1 MKKIIKLAIEN
12 TTQIRKTEDSL
23 CELYSHDKNNGV
35 FEFEV
40 VNETLS
46 NEKPYAMFKFMDSQ
60 SVWKVPGTI
69 EDNKIK
75 ILFDTTLITQ
85 DETVVCF
92 LYLDDE
98 ERTTDFYRFKF
109 KVKVSEIDKLDT
121 YAVKERYF
129 NNSII
134 VDKVDVVTKKEL
146 EEALKGLTVSSVEG
160 VLTETRADEIYA
172 KKSEIYDDTALSNRV
187 KALEERPDNN
197 TVYDD
202 SDLRGRVIALESKAD
217 NDTVYDDTDLKRRV
231 SELENKSDKDTVYD
245 DSDLRGR
252 VEALESKPDNNTVY
266 DDTVLTNRVKALED
280 RPTGSSYDDS
290 DLQGRVRALEERPTT
305 TTAYDDTDVKRR
317 LANLEER
324 PDNNTVYDD
333 TDVKNRLKTIEDNQK
348 DYVRTE
354 DLPAPYDDRRVN
366 ERLEALETKQDNDT
380 VYNDTD
386 LKTRVEALE
395 NRPTTSVTAYD
406 DTDLKRR
413 VSELEQRPDNNTVY
427 DDTDVKERL
436 TNLETKVDKDT
447 IYDDSELKRRV
458 SDLEQRPDNN
468 TVYDDTALSGRVKAL
483 EDAPK
488 VDITNF
494 ATKDD
499 VVAFNRELNNKVS
512 SVDFEAFKT
521 TIPAPYN
528 DSDLRS
534 RVETLE
540 TKQDKDTVY
549 DDEPIKGRLTALEN
563 KPFDDYLTTQE
574 LEKHKFV
581 TKEQLDEATELDYSN
596 IVTNDELEGYAKKTD
611 LPVPYND
618 TALSDRVLAL
628 ENKTTTNQTLS
639 INNNTLSI
647 SGGNSV
653 ELPSNKP
660 LTGNGSPE
668 GNIIAN
674 PGDTYVNKNV
684 SLGDYL
690 YYKERNPGKNTGW
703 KVLYGSMG
711 VNINLTTGGRI
722 RFSRENY
729 FVNASISDLTI
740 SLDALNSGQG
750 RDFYQDGENVV
761 IRFIPS
767 KQFDARESIIP
778 QGFRPSGN
786 FLVPAYSK
794 SGDSIGLFKFEQ
806 TYGIVKLILNDV
818 NKDNVTSEMLKGINS
833 GLIVY
838 PTQEAWM
845 VRLP

>member
-40 VNETLS
+40 INETLGS
-46 NEKPYAMFKFMDSQ
+46 EKPYAMFKFMDSQ

-134 VDKVDVVTKKEL
+134 VDKLDVVTKKEL
-146 EEALKGLTVSSVEG
+146 EEALKGLTVTSVEG
-160 VLTETRADEIYA
+160 LLTETKADELYA
-172 KKSEIYDDTALSNRV
+172 KKSEIYDDTALRQRV
-187 KALEERPDNN
+187 ATLEERPDNN
-197 TVYDD
+197 T
-202 SDLRGRVIALESKAD
+202 I
-217 NDTVYDDTDLKRRV
+217 
-231 SELENKSDKDTVYD
+231 YD

-252 VEALESKPDNNTVY
+252 VEALENKPDNNTVY

-290 DLQGRVRALEERPTT
+290 DLQGRVRALEERPN

-317 LANLEER
+317 LTDLEER

-333 TDVKNRLKTIEDNQK
+333 TDIKNRLKTIEDNQK

-366 ERLEALETKQDNDT
+366 ERLEALETKTDNDT

-406 DTDLKRR
+406 DSDLKRR

-447 IYDDSELKRRV
+447 VYDDSDLKRRV
-458 SDLEQRPDNN
+458 SELEQRPDNN

-488 VDITNF
+488 VDVTNF

-521 TIPAPYN
+521 TIPASYN

-549 DDEPIKGRLTALEN
+549 DDEPIKERLIALES
-563 KPFDDYLTTQE
+563 KPFDSYFTE
-574 LEKHKFV
+574 
-581 TKEQLDEATELDYSN
+581 TKA
-596 IVTNDELEGYAKKTD
+596 DELYAKKTD

-618 TALSDRVLAL
+618 KVLSDRVLAL
-628 ENKTTTNQTLS
+628 ENKPVTEMRGTGMPNGVVEAPIGTTYIDTAKTNGALKWIKTTN
-639 INNNTLSI
+639 
-647 SGGNSV
+647 GG
-653 ELPSNKP
+653 
-660 LTGNGSPE
+660 
-668 GNIIAN
+668 
-674 PGDTYVNKNV
+674 
-684 SLGDYL
+684 
-690 YYKERNPGKNTGW
+690 NTGW
-703 KVLYGSMG
+703 EVLTGDTGWRTLNSVSKLGNSFVKIRRVNNLVTYNFGGLQWGWFGIIRRGGAGYNAQPTDLERNCFVLNHNRIPEGFRTPNSLIGSIYNDNGVAYGTWYVGNQSDANHLRFQFLNPVPTDRDIG
-711 VNINLTTGGRI
+711 DI
-722 RFSRENY
+722 RVS
-729 FVNASISDLTI
+729 TI
-740 SLDALNSGQG
+740 SYFTDEPWPVQ
-750 RDFYQDGENVV
+750 
-761 IRFIPS
+761 
-767 KQFDARESIIP
+767 
-778 QGFRPSGN
+778 
-786 FLVPAYSK
+786 
-794 SGDSIGLFKFEQ
+794 
-806 TYGIVKLILNDV
+806 
-818 NKDNVTSEMLKGINS
+818 
-833 GLIVY
+833 
-838 PTQEAWM
+838 
-845 VRLP
+845 LP

>member
-1 MKKIIKLAIEN
+1 MKKIIKLPIES

-23 CELYSHDKNNGV
+23 CELYSHDKNNGL

-40 VNETLS
+40 TNVKLG
-46 NEKPYAMFKFMDSQ
+46 NEKPYAMFKFMDSL
-60 SVWKVPGTI
+60 SVWKVLGTI

-75 ILFDTTLITQ
+75 IAFDTSLITK

-134 VDKVDVVTKKEL
+134 VDKLDVVTKKEL

-160 VLTETRADEIYA
+160 VLTETRADELYA

-202 SDLRGRVIALESKAD
+202 TDLRGRVVTLESKVD

-252 VEALESKPDNNTVY
+252 VEALESKPDNNTIY
-266 DDTVLTNRVKALED
+266 DDASLTNRVKALEE
-280 RPTGSSYDDS
+280 RPTGSNYDDS

-305 TTAYDDTDVKRR
+305 TA
-317 LANLEER
+317 
-324 PDNNTVYDD
+324 YDD

-386 LKTRVEALE
+386 LKNRVEALE

-447 IYDDSELKRRV
+447 VYDDSDIKERLTV
-458 SDLEQRPDNN
+458 LENKPDNN
-468 TVYDDTALSGRVKAL
+468 TVYDDTALSNRVKAL

-488 VDITNF
+488 INATDF
-494 ATKDD
+494 ATKNDL
-499 VVAFNRELNNKVS
+499 VAFNGELNNKVS
-512 SVDFEAFKT
+512 SVDFEDFKK

-528 DSDLRS
+528 D
-534 RVETLE
+534 
-540 TKQDKDTVY
+540 KD
-549 DDEPIKGRLTALEN
+549 
-563 KPFDDYLTTQE
+563 
-574 LEKHKFV
+574 
-581 TKEQLDEATELDYSN
+581 
-596 IVTNDELEGYAKKTD
+596 
-611 LPVPYND
+611 
-618 TALSDRVLAL
+618 LSDRVLAL
-628 ENKTTTNQTLS
+628 ENKPVTEIHGTGMPNGVVEAPIGTTYIDKNKTNGAFKWIKTTN
-639 INNNTLSI
+639 
-647 SGGNSV
+647 GGNRGWEVLSGDTGWRTLNSV
-653 ELPSNKP
+653 SKLGNSFVKVRRVNNEVTYQFGGLSWGWFGIVRRGGAGYFMQTTDTERNCFILGEHGIPAGFRAPNSLIGSIYNDRGV
-660 LTGNGSPE
+660 TYGTWYVGNG
-668 GNIIAN
+668 GDAN
-674 PGDTYVNKNV
+674 HLRFQFLNPVPTDSDIGDIRV
-684 SLGDYL
+684 SQISYL
-690 YYKERNPGKNTGW
+690 TDDEW
-703 KVLYGSMG
+703 
-711 VNINLTTGGRI
+711 
-722 RFSRENY
+722 
-729 FVNASISDLTI
+729 
-740 SLDALNSGQG
+740 
-750 RDFYQDGENVV
+750 
-761 IRFIPS
+761 
-767 KQFDARESIIP
+767 
-778 QGFRPSGN
+778 
-786 FLVPAYSK
+786 PA
-794 SGDSIGLFKFEQ
+794 Q
-806 TYGIVKLILNDV
+806 
-818 NKDNVTSEMLKGINS
+818 
-833 GLIVY
+833 
-838 PTQEAWM
+838 
-845 VRLP
+845 LP

>member
-134 VDKVDVVTKKEL
+134 VDKLDVVTKKEL

-172 KKSEIYDDTALSNRV
+172 KKSEIPQPYDDTALKQRM
-187 KALEERPDNN
+187 ATLEERPDNN

-217 NDTVYDDTDLKRRV
+217 NDTVYDDADLKRRV

-252 VEALESKPDNNTVY
+252 VEALENKPDNNTVY
-266 DDTVLTNRVKALED
+266 DDTVLTNRVKALEE

-305 TTAYDDTDVKRR
+305 TTAYDDTDVQ
-317 LANLEER
+317 
-324 PDNNTVYDD
+324 
-333 TDVKNRLKTIEDNQK
+333 NRLKAIEDTQK

-366 ERLEALETKQDNDT
+366 ERLEALETKTDNDT

-395 NRPTTSVTAYD
+395 NRPNNGTVYD
-406 DTDLKRR
+406 DSDLKRR

-436 TNLETKVDKDT
+436 TALETKEDKDT
-447 IYDDSELKRRV
+447 KYDDSDIKERLTV
-458 SDLEQRPDNN
+458 LENKPDNN
-468 TVYDDTALSGRVKAL
+468 TVYDDTNLSNRVKAL

-488 VDITNF
+488 INATDF
-494 ATKDD
+494 ATKNDL
-499 VVAFNRELNNKVS
+499 VAFNGELNNKVS
-512 SVDFEAFKT
+512 SVDFEDFKK

-528 DSDLRS
+528 DSSLVK
-534 RVETLE
+534 RVESLE

-549 DDEPIKGRLTALEN
+549 DDEPIKARLTILES

-596 IVTNDELEGYAKKTD
+596 IVTTDELELYAKKTEI
-611 LPVPYND
+611 PAPYND
-618 TALSDRVLAL
+618 KVLSDRVLAL
-628 ENKTTTNQTLS
+628 ENRPSTGGGVQTQDTGWITISENEPLNS
-639 INNNTLSI
+639 NVVKIRRINDM
-647 SGGNSV
+647 V
-653 ELPSNKP
+653 H
-660 LTGNGSPE
+660 
-668 GNIIAN
+668 
-674 PGDTYVNKNV
+674 V
-684 SLGDYL
+684 SLSNQAQEDGSLALELDSNEFCVVL
-690 YYKERNPGKNTGW
+690 ANKEISKGFTPLKNITLQITRSESDMKTLENGT
-703 KVLYGSMG
+703 
-711 VNINLTTGGRI
+711 NLI
-722 RFSRENY
+722 
-729 FVNASISDLTI
+729 
-740 SLDALNSGQG
+740 GQAV
-750 RDFYQDGENVV
+750 Y
-761 IRFIPS
+761 
-767 KQFDARESIIP
+767 
-778 QGFRPSGN
+778 
-786 FLVPAYSK
+786 
-794 SGDSIGLFKFEQ
+794 KFE
-806 TYGIVKLILNDV
+806 N
-818 NKDNVTSEMLKGINS
+818 NK
-833 GLIVY
+833 
-838 PTQEAWM
+838 
-845 VRLP
+845 VRLNAYGNEFVSGMPMLALINDFSYYTEDPFPTNLH

>member
-40 VNETLS
+40 VNETLG

-160 VLTETRADEIYA
+160 VLTETRADELYA
-172 KKSEIYDDTALSNRV
+172 KK
-187 KALEERPDNN
+187 
-197 TVYDD
+197 
-202 SDLRGRVIALESKAD
+202 
-217 NDTVYDDTDLKRRV
+217 TDL
-231 SELENKSDKDTVYD
+231 
-245 DSDLRGR
+245 
-252 VEALESKPDNNTVY
+252 Y
-266 DDTVLTNRVKALED
+266 DDTVLRQRVATLEE

-333 TDVKNRLKTIEDNQK
+333 TDVQNRLKAIEDTQK

-512 SVDFEAFKT
+512 SVDFEVFKT

-703 KVLYGSMG
+703 KILYGSMG